1 MKDIIDL
8 EQKILT
14 NKLKYEMLL
23 EEKSKI
29 ENELKQLEKERETI
43 DKARLFL
50 LELGELQRKETK
62 EKIESIA
69 TEALQYI
76 LQEEIYFEI
85 EQEEKREKISTEFYI
100 RTIKDGIEARTL
112 IEDVRGDGIFDV
124 VTLVLNIAIL
134 ILLKKENTFIVLDEP
149 CKQLSRGYIQ
159 RVGEFLKDI
168 SQTYNI
174 QIIMITHIQE
184 LTEFADKKF
193 KVEIVNG
200 VSQVNEL

>member
-1 MKDIIDL
+1 MNIIDL

-23 EEKSKI
+23 EEKNKI
-29 ENELKQLEKERETI
+29 EAELKQLEKEREII
-43 DKARLFL
+43 DKARIFL
-50 LELGELQRKETK
+50 LELGEIQRKETK
-62 EKIESIA
+62 EKIENMV
-69 TEALQYI
+69 TEALQFI
-76 LQEEIYFEI
+76 LQEEIFFEI
-85 EQEEKREKISTEFYI
+85 EQEEKRGKISTEFYI
-100 RTIKDGIEARTL
+100 RTIKDGVETKTL

-193 KVEIVNG
+193 NVEIVDG
-200 VSQVNEL
+200 ESRVSEI